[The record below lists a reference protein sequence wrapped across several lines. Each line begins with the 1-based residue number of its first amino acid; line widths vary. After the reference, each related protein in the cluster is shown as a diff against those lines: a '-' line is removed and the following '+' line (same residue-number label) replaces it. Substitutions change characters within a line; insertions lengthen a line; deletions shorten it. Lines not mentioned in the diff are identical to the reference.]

1 MSHFDMI
8 VIGAGP
14 GGYAAALQASQRGKQ
29 VALIEKSALGG
40 TCLNQGCIPTKLYL
54 GATEQIDAMHAQSRL
69 RLCSGDIQVDL
80 GALKKRKQA
89 IVSASHKAMRANLE
103 KHGVHLVVGQARLT
117 GAHTVSVGDASL
129 QCDALIIATGS
140 SPASFPGIEPDHV
153 HILDSTD
160 LLDLDQ
166 APRSLAIIGAGAIG
180 LEMGE
185 FWQRMGSRIHLI
197 EAAPQIAPTEDPE
210 IAQILTTV
218 LKRKKWD
225 IRAGERVTALEVGAE
240 PGSDQES
247 GQVCVRLKSG
257 QSLHVDTVLLAIG
270 RRPNTQGLNLDAAG
284 IQTVHGGWIA
294 TDAYLQ
300 AGQGIYAIGDV
311 NGRSLLA
318 HAAEHQAHYVIAHA
332 LGDTLSPYAA
342 QSMPGCVYG
351 SFELM
356 RAGRT
361 AQELGAQGRSM
372 MVSRA
377 NLGANPISQAHGQ
390 AQGLVKIVWE
400 QGRVC
405 GVSAAG
411 YKVSHLITLAETIV
425 RDGWTVERAKE
436 CIFAHPTLDEALRDA
451 LLAPQEPA

>member
-1 MSHFDMI
+1 MSHFDI
-8 VIGAGP
+8 VIIGAGP

-29 VALIEKSALGG
+29 VALVEKSALGG

-54 GATEQIDAMHAQSRL
+54 GATEQIDALHAQSRL

-80 GALKKRKQA
+80 GALKKRKQT
-89 IVSASHKAMRANLE
+89 IISASQKAIQTNLE
-103 KHGVHLVVGQARLT
+103 KQAIHLVQGQARLT
-117 GAHTVSVGDASL
+117 SERSIEVGDTSL
-129 QCDALIIATGS
+129 SFDVLIVATGS
-140 SPASFPGIEPDHV
+140 SPATFPGLEPDHE

-166 APRSLAIIGAGAIG
+166 VPDSLAIIGAGAIG

-185 FWQRMGSRIHLI
+185 FWHRMGTRIHLI
-197 EAAPQIAPTEDPE
+197 EAAPHIAPTEDPE
-210 IAQILTTV
+210 IAQLLTSV

-225 IRAGERVTALEVGAE
+225 IRAGERVTRLETTAT
-240 PGSDQES
+240 SDA
-247 GQVCVRLKSG
+247 GPVCVRLESG
-257 QSLHVDTVLLAIG
+257 QSLHVDKVLLAIG
-270 RRPNTQGLNLDAAG
+270 RKPNTHELGLDAAG
-284 IQTVHGGWIA
+284 VHTLPGGWIA
-294 TDAYLQ
+294 TDEYLQ
-300 AGQGIYAIGDV
+300 AAPNIYAIGDV
-311 NGRSLLA
+311 TGRSLLA
-318 HAAEHQAHYVIAHA
+318 HAAEYQAQYIISHI
-332 LGDTLSPYAA
+332 LGEHSGPYEAY
-342 QSMPGCVYG
+342 SMPGCVYG

-356 RAGRT
+356 RAGRI
-361 AQELGAQGRSM
+361 AAELVSQGRSI

-411 YKVSHLITLAETIV
+411 YKVSHLITLAETMV
-425 RDGWTVERAKE
+425 RDGWTVQRAKD

-451 LLAPQEPA
+451 LLAPQEQA